1 MNHNLGVQLGQ
12 GQFIEIRK
20 VSGAARSGSKFLSV
34 SFFKKYFDGIQAG
47 DYLYFTKLS
56 KEKYMISKTPYSEM
70 SYPKRILAQGKTTLK
85 LFIDESDLLLGSYYS
100 FFKRGERIL
109 MKKSTLK
116 EIGMRKR
123 SKRTSKSGLV
133 KANQDAISIQKQ
145 DLQFFRGEHGYH
157 VEIHQG
163 TKLYMRITQIPVEDI
178 HQDRLLKNL
187 MNQDKEQDV
196 FEYDAYCLVPKQQ
209 LTIPRMFLKKS
220 NMRRGDHFTLKK
232 VNEQTMLIIPKKQ
245 KDEIMDD
252 YFDPFEKARKTV
264 TINQEESSEI
274 KSMQRIK
281 DQTKLDLFGM
291 LEEMRKINNNQ
302 FI

>member
-109 MKKSTLK
+109 MSIIRCTQN
-116 EIGMRKR
+116 
-123 SKRTSKSGLV
+123 V
-133 KANQDAISIQKQ
+133 K
-145 DLQFFRGEHGYH
+145 
-157 VEIHQG
+157 
-163 TKLYMRITQIPVEDI
+163 
-178 HQDRLLKNL
+178 
-187 MNQDKEQDV
+187 
-196 FEYDAYCLVPKQQ
+196 
-209 LTIPRMFLKKS
+209 
-220 NMRRGDHFTLKK
+220 
-232 VNEQTMLIIPKKQ
+232 
-245 KDEIMDD
+245 
-252 YFDPFEKARKTV
+252 
-264 TINQEESSEI
+264 
-274 KSMQRIK
+274 
-281 DQTKLDLFGM
+281 
-291 LEEMRKINNNQ
+291 
-302 FI
+302 

>member
-1 MNHNLGVQLGQ
+1 
-12 GQFIEIRK
+12 
-20 VSGAARSGSKFLSV
+20 
-34 SFFKKYFDGIQAG
+34 
-47 DYLYFTKLS
+47 
-56 KEKYMISKTPYSEM
+56 
-70 SYPKRILAQGKTTLK
+70 
-85 LFIDESDLLLGSYYS
+85 
-100 FFKRGERIL
+100 
-109 MKKSTLK
+109 
-116 EIGMRKR
+116 
-123 SKRTSKSGLV
+123 
-133 KANQDAISIQKQ
+133 
-145 DLQFFRGEHGYH
+145 
-157 VEIHQG
+157 
-163 TKLYMRITQIPVEDI
+163 MRITQIPVEDI